1 MTQIK
6 DSTRNTRCRQTL
18 RAGPVSSTQRKSP
31 PEHKG
36 GGQQQAHPSYGAQG
50 SGDSQHVNQ
59 EMRGGKL
66 SLGEKEITEEE
77 MKKTVEKPKLS
88 LKRCRNRDSRALL
101 NTETERASLVGI
113 KEI

>member
-1 MTQIK
+1 MPGVGKHWELAQWAVHRGSHLQ
-6 DSTRNTRCRQTL
+6 STR
-18 RAGPVSSTQRKSP
+18 
-31 PEHKG
+31 

-101 NTETERASLVGI
+101 NTETERESLVGI

>member
-36 GGQQQAHPSYGAQG
+36 GGSSKPTLHMVHKDQVTH
-50 SGDSQHVNQ
+50 N
-59 EMRGGKL
+59 MR
-66 SLGEKEITEEE
+66 I
-77 MKKTVEKPKLS
+77 KK
-88 LKRCRNRDSRALL
+88 
-101 NTETERASLVGI
+101 
-113 KEI
+113 